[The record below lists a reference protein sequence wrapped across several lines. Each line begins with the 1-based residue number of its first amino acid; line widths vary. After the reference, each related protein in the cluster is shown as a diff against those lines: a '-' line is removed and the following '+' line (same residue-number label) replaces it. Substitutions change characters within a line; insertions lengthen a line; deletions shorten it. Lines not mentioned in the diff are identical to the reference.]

1 MLQYS
6 AIDTGSIIHN
16 HTTVI
21 STVLEDVFISED
33 IKLKIIRS
41 LNPNK
46 VHGWDE
52 ISIRMIRLG
61 DAALVLP
68 LKIIVMN
75 CLNQGVLPEIWKHAN
90 GGGMRE

>member
-1 MLQYS
+1 MLQCS
-6 AIDTGSIIHN
+6 AIDTGSILHN
-16 HTTVI
+16 HAPVVP
-21 STVLEDVFISED
+21 SVLEDVFISED
-33 IKLKIIRS
+33 KILTIIRS

-68 LKIIVMN
+68 
-75 CLNQGVLPEIWKHAN
+75 
-90 GGGMRE
+90 